1 MVQEMTDFVICP
13 NCGYRNMHGADSCE
27 NCMSDLRTLDVP
39 ETSQI
44 VPDSELLEP
53 LTSLRFS
60 QLRTIGVYGTVREAV
75 ALLRD
80 DADSAVVV
88 LDGDTIAGIF
98 TERDVLKRI
107 AGDPARLDAPI
118 SDYMTHDP
126 VILRETDTIAVA
138 LNKMGDGGF
147 RHIPV
152 LHENRLIAV
161 LTARELANW
170 LMEKYFRGT

>member
-13 NCGYRNMHGADSCE
+13 SCGYKNISGADSCE
-27 NCMSDLRTLDVP
+27 NCMTDLRTLDVP
-39 ETSQI
+39 GTSQI

-60 QLRTIGVYGTVREAV
+60 ALRTLGPNDTVRQAV
-75 ALLRD
+75 ALLRE
-80 DADSAVVV
+80 DADAAVVV
-88 LDGDTIAGIF
+88 VDGNNIQGIF

-118 SDYMTHDP
+118 SEYMTPDP
-126 VILRETDTIAVA
+126 VILRETDTIAIA

-147 RHIPV
+147 RHIPLV
-152 LHENRLIAV
+152 DDNRLIAV

-170 LMEKYFRGT
+170 LMDKYFRGA

>member
-1 MVQEMTDFVICP
+1 MTDFVICP
-13 NCGYRNMHGADSCE
+13 SCGFKNMHGIDTCE
-27 NCMSDLRTLDVP
+27 NCLTDLRSLDVP

-53 LTSLRFS
+53 LSSLRFS
-60 QLRTIGVYGTVREAV
+60 PLHTLPITGSVREAI
-75 ALLRD
+75 AMLKI
-80 DADSAVVV
+80 DADAAVVV
-88 LDGDTIAGIF
+88 LEGDTIAGIF

-118 SDYMTHDP
+118 TLYMTPDP

-147 RHIPV
+147 RHIP
-152 LHENRLIAV
+152 LLDGDRLVAV
-161 LTARELANW
+161 LTARELMHW
-170 LMEKYFRGT
+170 LMAKYFG